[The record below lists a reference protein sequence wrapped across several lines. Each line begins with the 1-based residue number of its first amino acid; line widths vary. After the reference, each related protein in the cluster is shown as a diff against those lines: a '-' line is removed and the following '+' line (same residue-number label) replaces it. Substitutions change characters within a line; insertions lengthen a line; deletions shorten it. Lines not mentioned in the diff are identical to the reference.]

1 MKIGEIL
8 LKQGAITKQQLE
20 KALLEQKRQGGRFGS
35 VLIHLGYI
43 TEGQLINALEKKLH
57 VPSVELSNLNL
68 DRSVINLIPADLALK
83 HQMIPIS
90 KVGKTIRMAMV
101 NPFDQNAIESVRF
114 GLGYDVEAVVA
125 ADRAVQNSLKKY
137 YKIQKA
143 LDKVTSSLDLASE
156 EEMLSLAD
164 STEVGKGPMDLDKL
178 ETKAVS
184 PAQQFTSK
192 ILKMAVERKCS
203 DFHIEPYEKEV
214 RVRFRIDGMLHEIS
228 SPGYQLHQSIV
239 TYIKLLGGMKP
250 DERRRPQDG
259 RVTMKTSN
267 KLVDFRIAVVPT
279 IFGEKV
285 AVRVLDKSS
294 VSFNINELGMDKE
307 GLTFFNR
314 AIHNPYG
321 IILVSGPSGSGKTTT
336 LYAALNEIN
345 SKEINITTAE
355 DPVEYILLGINQ
367 VQMNSAAGLN
377 FASALRAYLRQDPN
391 VIMVG
396 EIRDKET
403 AEIAV
408 RASLTGHL
416 VMSSV
421 HSNTAAA
428 TITRLVE
435 MGVEPFLIAS
445 TLTLVVAQ
453 RLIKKTCP
461 HCRRQIRV
469 SQERLKEVHID
480 PGMFDGIALYKG
492 IGCDKCNKTGYLGRR
507 AIFEVMYISPGI
519 KELILKRATSD
530 QIDDLAVR
538 EGMVSLRKSG
548 LKAVLNQETDLEEII
563 KETAEL

>member
-8 LKQGAITKQQLE
+8 LKQGAITNDQLE

-125 ADRAVQNSLKKY
+125 ADRAVQNALKKY

-192 ILKMAVERKCS
+192 ILKMAVEKKCS

-492 IGCDKCNKTGYLGRR
+492 VGCDKCNKTGYLGRR
-507 AIFEVMYISPGI
+507 AIFEIMYISPSI
-519 KELILKRATSD
+519 KEMILKRATSD
-530 QIDDLAVR
+530 QLDDLAVR
-538 EGMVSLRKSG
+538 EGMVSLRKAG

>member
-8 LKQGAITKQQLE
+8 LEQGAITKEQLE

-43 TEGQLINALEKKLH
+43 TEGQLINALEEKLH

-453 RLIKKTCP
+453 RLIKKTCH

-480 PGMFDGIALYKG
+480 PGMFNGIALYKG

>member
-8 LKQGAITKQQLE
+8 LKQGAITKEQLE

-530 QIDDLAVR
+530 QIDDFAVR